1 MKALIVN
8 PPTCTGMKY
17 IREGRCEQ
25 RLNSFQYV
33 MVPISLPMIAGA
45 LEAKGHEVKI
55 LDCIAND
62 VDVEGLGKGI
72 REFQPSFVLFNMS
85 TATSSSDLEVID
97 RMRPFSPAHFTVIG
111 NHATSLPE
119 EVLKSCAL
127 DSVIRRE
134 PELTAQD
141 LVDAV
146 EKGRSLGEVL
156 GISFKDRDGSIVH
169 NEDRPFNEN
178 LDDLPF
184 AARHLLENARY
195 TLPVIN
201 EPYTLI
207 ITSRGCPYAC
217 IYCTAHQYYG
227 KKLRLRSAEN
237 VVDEM
242 QECLEKHSIRNFTMW
257 SDTFN
262 QNRKFV
268 MEVCAEIKKRGLEKK
283 IRWMAN
289 SRVDHVDAEVLK
301 EMRSSGCIGVSYGV
315 ESGVEEI
322 LKNMKKGATA
332 EQARVAVRLTKEAGI
347 EVLTHIIFGLPGETL
362 ETIDETIRY
371 VKELDPDYAQFY
383 CAIPFPKT
391 ELEEMGKKNGWI
403 TTEDY
408 AKYELNQPIL
418 NLPTLSVD
426 ELQKARGR
434 AYREFYLRPA
444 YILKRLRKIKSLKD
458 LVVNYRQA
466 RDFIQSWIS
475 DSSTQKTPIFE
486 AAKVPA
492 VQSSSTH

>member
-1 MKALIVN
+1 
-8 PPTCTGMKY
+8 
-17 IREGRCEQ
+17 
-25 RLNSFQYV
+25 
-33 MVPISLPMIAGA
+33 
-45 LEAKGHEVKI
+45 
-55 LDCIAND
+55 
-62 VDVEGLGKGI
+62 
-72 REFQPSFVLFNMS
+72 
-85 TATSSSDLEVID
+85 
-97 RMRPFSPAHFTVIG
+97 
-111 NHATSLPE
+111 
-119 EVLKSCAL
+119 
-127 DSVIRRE
+127 
-134 PELTAQD
+134 
-141 LVDAV
+141 VDAV
-146 EKGRSLGEVL
+146 EKGRNLGEVL
-156 GISFKDRDGSIVH
+156 GISFKAKDGTVVH

-242 QECLEKHSIRNFTMW
+242 QECLEKQSIRNFTMW

-362 ETIDETIRY
+362 DTINETIRY

-418 NLPTLSVD
+418 NLPTLSVED
-426 ELQKARGR
+426 LQKARSR

-458 LVVNYRQA
+458 LMVNYRQA

>member
-1 MKALIVN
+1 
-8 PPTCTGMKY
+8 
-17 IREGRCEQ
+17 
-25 RLNSFQYV
+25 
-33 MVPISLPMIAGA
+33 
-45 LEAKGHEVKI
+45 
-55 LDCIAND
+55 
-62 VDVEGLGKGI
+62 
-72 REFQPSFVLFNMS
+72 
-85 TATSSSDLEVID
+85 
-97 RMRPFSPAHFTVIG
+97 MRPVSKAHFTVIG

-119 EVLKSCAL
+119 EVLNASAL

-146 EKGRSLGEVL
+146 EHERPLEDVL
-156 GISFKDRDGSIVH
+156 GITFKSQVGAIIT
-169 NEDRPFNEN
+169 NEERPFNEN

-184 AARHLLENARY
+184 AARHLLDNAKY

-207 ITSRGCPYAC
+207 ITSRGCPYSC
-217 IYCTAHQYYG
+217 IYCTAYQYYG
-227 KKLRLRSAEN
+227 KKVRLRSAEN

-242 QECLEKHSIRNFTMW
+242 QECLEKHGLRNFTMW

-268 MEVCAEIKKRGLEKK
+268 MEVCGEIKKRGLEKK

-289 SRVDHVDAEVLK
+289 SRVDHVDPEVLK

-332 EQARVAVRLTKEAGI
+332 EQARIAVKQTKEAGI
-347 EVLTHIIFGLPGETL
+347 EVLTHIIFGLPGETM
-362 ETIDETIRY
+362 ETIKETIKY

-418 NLPTLSVD
+418 HLPTLSVED
-426 ELQKARGR
+426 LQKARDM
-434 AYREFYLRPA
+434 AYRQFYLRPS
-444 YILKRLRKIKSLKD
+444 YVFKRLKKIKNFKD
-458 LVVNYRQA
+458 LLVNYRQA
-466 RDFIQSWIS
+466 KDFISSWIS
-475 DSSTQKTPIFE
+475 PNSTAKTAVSKVGNGPEQAIS
-486 AAKVPA
+486 AAR
-492 VQSSSTH
+492 

>member
-1 MKALIVN
+1 MKTLIVN

-45 LEAKGHEVKI
+45 LEIMKHEVKV

-62 VDVEGLGKGI
+62 IDVEGLKKAI
-72 REFQPSFVLFNMS
+72 QEFNPAFVLFNMS
-85 TATSSSDLEVID
+85 TATSSSDLQVID
-97 RMRPFSPAHFTVIG
+97 MIRQVSKAHFTVIG

-119 EVLKSCAL
+119 EVLKACSL

-141 LVDAV
+141 LVDAI
-146 EKGRSLGEVL
+146 EKGRDLIKVL
-156 GISFKDRDGSIVH
+156 GISYKRADGTIVN

-184 AARHLLENARY
+184 AARHLLDNAKY

-207 ITSRGCPYAC
+207 ITSRGCPYSC

-262 QNRKFV
+262 QNKKFV
-268 MEVCAEIKKRGLEKK
+268 MEVCAELKKRGLDKK

-289 SRVDHVDAEVLK
+289 SRVDHVDREVLR

-315 ESGVEEI
+315 ESGVDEI
-322 LKNMKKGATA
+322 LENMKKGATA

-347 EVLTHIIFGLPGETL
+347 EVLTHIIFGLPGDTP
-362 ETIDETIRY
+362 ETINQTIEY
-371 VKELDPDYAQFY
+371 VKEMDPDYAQFY

-418 NLPTLSVD
+418 NLPTLSM
-426 ELQKARGR
+426 EQLQAARNR
-434 AYREFYLRPA
+434 AYREFYLRPS
-444 YILKRLRKIKSLKD
+444 YIFKRLRKIKNLKD
-458 LVVNYRQA
+458 LVTNYRQA
-466 RDFIQSWIS
+466 KDFISSWIS
-475 DSSTQKTPIFE
+475 QSSTEKTPIS
-486 AAKVPA
+486 KVSRVPVA
-492 VQSSSTH
+492 QTSVTH

>member
-1 MKALIVN
+1 
-8 PPTCTGMKY
+8 MKY

-45 LEAKGHEVKI
+45 LEAKKHEVKL
-55 LDCIAND
+55 LDCIASD
-62 VDVEGLGKGI
+62 MDVEGLK
-72 REFQPSFVLFNMS
+72 RTVLEFNPGFVLFNMS
-85 TATSSSDLEVID
+85 TATSTSDIEIINM
-97 RMRPFSPAHFTVIG
+97 MRPLTKAHFTVIG

-119 EVLKSCAL
+119 EVLLASGL

-134 PELTAQD
+134 PELTAQE
-141 LVDAV
+141 LVETV
-146 EKGRSLGEVL
+146 ERKSGLEKVL
-156 GISFKDRDGSIVH
+156 GISFKDLDGTIVH

-184 AARHLLENARY
+184 AARHMLDNAKY

-207 ITSRGCPYAC
+207 ITSRGCPYSC

-242 QECLEKHSIRNFTMW
+242 EECLTKHKIRNFTMW

-262 QNRKFV
+262 QSKRFV
-268 MEVCAEIKKRGLEKK
+268 MEVCAEIKKRKMEDK

-289 SRVDHVDAEVLK
+289 SRVDHVDAEVLA

-315 ESGVEEI
+315 ESGVDEI
-322 LKNMKKGATA
+322 LNNMKKGANA
-332 EQARVAVRLTKEAGI
+332 QQAREAVRLTKMAGI

-362 ETIDETIRY
+362 ETINQTIQY

-418 NLPTLSVD
+418 NLPTLSAF
-426 ELQKARGR
+426 ELQKARVR
-434 AYREFYLRPA
+434 AYREFYLRPSYA
-444 YILKRLRKIKSLKD
+444 LKRLRKIHSWND
-458 LVVNYRQA
+458 LVKTYHQGK
-466 RDFIQSWIS
+466 DFIESWIS
-475 DSSTQKTPIFE
+475 DESQAKKPIFKTSSP
-486 AAKVPA
+486 AMTINAPSAK
-492 VQSSSTH
+492 